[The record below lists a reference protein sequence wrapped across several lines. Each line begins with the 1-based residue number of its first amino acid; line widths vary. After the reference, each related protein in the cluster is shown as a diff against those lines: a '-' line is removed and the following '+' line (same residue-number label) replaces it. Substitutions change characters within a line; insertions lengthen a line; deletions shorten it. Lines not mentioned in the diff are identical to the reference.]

1 MGVILWIIAIVLFL
15 AIIGLGWE
23 TFFTG
28 VLKGADK
35 IGITPIIKN
44 ITDSTRGT
52 INDVLS
58 DFFIMNKLL
67 AQSFSFIYF

>member
-1 MGVILWIIAIVLFL
+1 MLWIIAIVLFL

-58 DFFIMNKLL
+58 DSS
-67 AQSFSFIYF
+67 QSTIENTLNFNT

>member
-1 MGVILWIIAIVLFL
+1 MGVILWIISIVLFL

-23 TFFTG
+23 AFFTG

-58 DFFIMNKLL
+58 DSSQATIENTLNFN
-67 AQSFSFIYF
+67 S

>member
-28 VLKGADK
+28 VLNGADK

-58 DFFIMNKLL
+58 DSSQATIENTLNFN
-67 AQSFSFIYF
+67 S

>member
-52 INDVLS
+52 INDILS
-58 DFFIMNKLL
+58 DSSQATIENTLKFN
-67 AQSFSFIYF
+67 S

>member
-15 AIIGLGWE
+15 AFIGLGWE
-23 TFFTG
+23 AFFTG

-58 DFFIMNKLL
+58 DSSQATIENTLNFN
-67 AQSFSFIYF
+67 S

>member
-15 AIIGLGWE
+15 AIMGLGWE

-52 INDVLS
+52 INDILS
-58 DFFIMNKLL
+58 DSSQATIENTLNFN
-67 AQSFSFIYF
+67 S

>member
-15 AIIGLGWE
+15 AIIGLCWE

-52 INDVLS
+52 INDILS
-58 DFFIMNKLL
+58 DSSQATIENTLNFN
-67 AQSFSFIYF
+67 S

>member
-58 DFFIMNKLL
+58 DSSQATIENTLNFN
-67 AQSFSFIYF
+67 S

>member
-28 VLKGADK
+28 VVKGADK

-52 INDVLS
+52 INEV
-58 DFFIMNKLL
+58 
-67 AQSFSFIYF
+67 FSNSSQATIENTLTFNS

>member
-1 MGVILWIIAIVLFL
+1 MGVILWMIAIVLFL

-58 DFFIMNKLL
+58 DSSQATIENTLNFN
-67 AQSFSFIYF
+67 S

>member
-1 MGVILWIIAIVLFL
+1 MGVILWIIATVLFL

-58 DFFIMNKLL
+58 DSSQATIENTLNFN
-67 AQSFSFIYF
+67 S

>member
-23 TFFTG
+23 TFFTR

-58 DFFIMNKLL
+58 DSSQATIENTLNFN
-67 AQSFSFIYF
+67 S